1 MADEAKAKQE
11 ESDSQELSFGYVQKK
26 SDRSSFPIIAGVILI
41 IAGTLALISFV
52 QVFLVD
58 VNTIESIMDIAQ
70 IQTSDV
76 NITSAQVKE
85 FMNTCAVVGCII
97 SVFAI
102 LGGILSFRKKLWGM
116 ALACAIIGLFSFGPL
131 FVSSILSF
139 IALILI
145 AFSKQEFQ

>member
-1 MADEAKAKQE
+1 MADEENTKPGEFDKQN
-11 ESDSQELSFGYVQKK
+11 SSFDDIPKK
-26 SDRSSFPIIAGVILI
+26 SDKTSFPVIAGVILI

-52 QVFLVD
+52 QVLFVD
-58 VNTIESIMDIAQ
+58 VNTIESVMDFAQ

-76 NITSAQVKE
+76 NLTSAQVKE
-85 FMNTCAVVGCII
+85 FMNTCAIVGCII
-97 SVFAI
+97 SVLTL
-102 LGGILSFRKKLWGM
+102 LGGILSYRKKLWGM
-116 ALACAIIGLFSFGPL
+116 ALSCSIIGLFSLGPM

>member
-1 MADEAKAKQE
+1 MSDEENNKPDQFDPQKA
-11 ESDSQELSFGYVQKK
+11 SFDDIPKK
-26 SDRSSFPIIAGVILI
+26 SDKTSFPVIAGVILI

-52 QVFLVD
+52 QVLFVD
-58 VNTIESIMDIAQ
+58 VNTIESVMDFAQ

-76 NITSAQVKE
+76 NLTSAQVKE
-85 FMNTCAVVGCII
+85 FMNTCAVIGCII
-97 SVFAI
+97 SVLTL
-102 LGGILSFRKKLWGM
+102 LGGILSYRKKLWGM
-116 ALACAIIGLFSFGPL
+116 ALSCSIIGLFSLGPM